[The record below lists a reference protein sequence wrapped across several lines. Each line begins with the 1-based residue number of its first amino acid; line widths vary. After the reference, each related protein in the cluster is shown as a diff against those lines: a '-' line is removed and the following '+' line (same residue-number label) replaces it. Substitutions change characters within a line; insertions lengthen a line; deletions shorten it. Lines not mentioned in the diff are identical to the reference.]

1 MLEPLFRTTVYGL
14 TYEITALLQINLT
27 SWKMLCMQS

>member
-1 MLEPLFRTTVYGL
+1 MLEPLFSLNGL